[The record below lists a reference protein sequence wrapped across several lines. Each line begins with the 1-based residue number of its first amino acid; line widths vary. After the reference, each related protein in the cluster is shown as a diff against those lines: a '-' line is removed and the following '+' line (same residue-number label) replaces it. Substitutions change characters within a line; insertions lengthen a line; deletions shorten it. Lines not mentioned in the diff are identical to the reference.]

1 MYFLSLNRHMTLF
14 ILFFKMCIQFKQKVC
29 SIKNIYFYPAVGT
42 NYTFIQRWAQTILL
56 SSGGHKLYFLPLGYA
71 SFSHRGELE
80 LLIYL
85 FSCQRLV
92 MKHTDLYAIC
102 VIAQNL
108 NLTSSLVFV

>member
-29 SIKNIYFYPAVGT
+29 SIKKHV
-42 NYTFIQRWAQTILL
+42 LL

-71 SFSHRGELE
+71 PFSHRGELE